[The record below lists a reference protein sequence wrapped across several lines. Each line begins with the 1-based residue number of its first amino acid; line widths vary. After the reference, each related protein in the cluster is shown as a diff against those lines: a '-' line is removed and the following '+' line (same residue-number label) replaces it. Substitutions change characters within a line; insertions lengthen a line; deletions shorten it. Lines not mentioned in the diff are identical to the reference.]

1 MKALVYTG
9 EKKLIY
15 QDYNDPIKNKGEEI
29 IKINSVGICGSD
41 MHAFLGHDERRPSP
55 LILGHEPSGIIVGGE
70 NDGKKVTIN
79 PLVTCGHCSFCIS
92 SRDNLCLTRQII
104 SMPPREGAFAEY
116 VSIPKQ
122 NLISVPD
129 DVSLENACLTEPLAC
144 GWHASKVAKKIM
156 NLNLKELNCLVIGG
170 GAIGIGAALSLLLHG
185 AENIFLAET
194 NEIRHNKIK
203 KTCDVKVFNPEKKIP
218 FEEGSIDLVIDGV
231 GIVKTREM
239 SSKYISPGGLIVH
252 IGLGQP
258 KEGLD
263 IRRMTL
269 QEITF
274 VGTYTY
280 TSSDFKETADK
291 IFNNEF
297 GNLDWVDIRPLK
309 DGQAC
314 FEEILEGK
322 TLFPK
327 IILKP

>member
-9 EKKLIY
+9 EKNLIY
-15 QDYNDPIKNKGEEI
+15 QDYSEPIKNKDEEI
-29 IKINSVGICGSD
+29 IKINSVRICGSD

-70 NDGKKVTIN
+70 NDGEKVTIN
-79 PLVTCGHCSFCIS
+79 PLVTCGHCRFCTS

-170 GAIGIGAALSLLLHG
+170 GAIGIGSALSLLLHG

-203 KTCDVKVFNPEKKIP
+203 KTCNVQVFNPEKKIP
-218 FEEGSIDLVIDGV
+218 FEEGGIDLVIDGV

>member
-9 EKKLIY
+9 EKNLIY
-15 QDYNDPIKNKGEEI
+15 QDYSDPIKKKDEEI

-55 LILGHEPSGIIVGGE
+55 LILGHEPSGIIVGGK

-79 PLVTCGHCSFCIS
+79 PLVTCGHCRFCIS

-203 KTCDVKVFNPEKKIP
+203 KTCNVQVFNPEKKIP

>member
-1 MKALVYTG
+1 
-9 EKKLIY
+9 
-15 QDYNDPIKNKGEEI
+15 
-29 IKINSVGICGSD
+29 

-79 PLVTCGHCSFCIS
+79 PLVTCGHCRFCIS
-92 SRDNLCLTRQII
+92 SRDNLCITRQII

-122 NLISVPD
+122 NLILVPD
-129 DVSLENACLTEPLAC
+129 EVSLENACLTEPLAC
-144 GWHASKVAKKIM
+144 GWHASKVAKKII
-156 NLNLKELNCLVIGG
+156 NLNFKELNCLVIGG
-170 GAIGIGAALSLLLHG
+170 GAIGIGSALSLLLHG

-203 KTCDVKVFNPEKKIP
+203 ETCDVQVFNPEKKIP
-218 FEEGSIDLVIDGV
+218 FKEGSIDLVIDGV

-252 IGLGQP
+252 IGLGEP

>member
-15 QDYNDPIKNKGEEI
+15 QDYNDPIKNKDEEI

-55 LILGHEPSGIIVGGE
+55 LILGHEPSGVIVGGE

-79 PLVTCGHCSFCIS
+79 PLVTCGHCRFCIS

-122 NLISVPD
+122 NLIMVPD
-129 DVSLENACLTEPLAC
+129 EVSLENACLTEPLAC

-156 NLNLKELNCLVIGG
+156 SLNLKELNCLVIGG
-170 GAIGIGAALSLLLHG
+170 GAIGIGATLSLLLHG

-203 KTCDVKVFNPEKKIP
+203 KTCNVQVFNPEKKIP
-218 FEEGSIDLVIDGV
+218 FDEGSIDLVIDGV

>member
-9 EKKLIY
+9 EKNLIY
-15 QDYNDPIKNKGEEI
+15 QDYSDPIKNKDEEI

-55 LILGHEPSGIIVGGE
+55 LILGHEPSGIIVGGK

-79 PLVTCGHCSFCIS
+79 PLVTCGHCRFCIS

-129 DVSLENACLTEPLAC
+129 DISLENACLTEPLAC

-185 AENIFLAET
+185 VKNIFLAET

-203 KTCDVKVFNPEKKIP
+203 KACNVHVFNPEKKIP

-252 IGLGQP
+252 IGLGEP

>member
-1 MKALVYTG
+1 
-9 EKKLIY
+9 
-15 QDYNDPIKNKGEEI
+15 
-29 IKINSVGICGSD
+29 

-70 NDGKKVTIN
+70 NDGRKVTIN
-79 PLVTCGHCSFCIS
+79 PLVTCGHCKFCIS

-170 GAIGIGAALSLLLHG
+170 GAIGIGSALSLLLHG

-203 KTCDVKVFNPEKKIP
+203 KTCDVQVFNPEKKIP
-218 FEEGSIDLVIDGV
+218 FKEGSIDLVIDGV

>member
-9 EKKLIY
+9 EKNLIY
-15 QDYNDPIKNKGEEI
+15 QDYSDPIKKKDEEI

-79 PLVTCGHCSFCIS
+79 PLVTCGHCRFCVS

-122 NLISVPD
+122 NLILVPD

-203 KTCDVKVFNPEKKIP
+203 KTCNVQVFNPEKKIP

-231 GIVKTREM
+231 GIVKTREI

-252 IGLGQP
+252 IGLGQA

>member
-15 QDYNDPIKNKGEEI
+15 QDYNDPIKSKGEEI

-79 PLVTCGHCSFCIS
+79 PLVTCGHCRFCIS

-122 NLISVPD
+122 NLILVPD

-203 KTCDVKVFNPEKKIP
+203 KTCNVQVFNPEKKIP

-252 IGLGQP
+252 IGLGDP

-280 TSSDFKETADK
+280 TFSDFKETADK

-297 GNLDWVDIRPLK
+297 GNLDWVDVRPLK
-309 DGQAC
+309 DGQDC

>member
-15 QDYNDPIKNKGEEI
+15 QDYSDPIKNKGEEI

-79 PLVTCGHCSFCIS
+79 PLVTCGHCRFCVS

-185 AENIFLAET
+185 AKNIFLAET
-194 NEIRHNKIK
+194 NEIRHNEIK
-203 KTCDVKVFNPEKKIP
+203 KTCNVQVFNPEKKIP

-252 IGLGQP
+252 IGLGEP

>member
-1 MKALVYTG
+1 
-9 EKKLIY
+9 
-15 QDYNDPIKNKGEEI
+15 
-29 IKINSVGICGSD
+29 
-41 MHAFLGHDERRPSP
+41 
-55 LILGHEPSGIIVGGE
+55 
-70 NDGKKVTIN
+70 
-79 PLVTCGHCSFCIS
+79 
-92 SRDNLCLTRQII
+92 
-104 SMPPREGAFAEY
+104 MPPREGAFAEY

-122 NLISVPD
+122 NLILVPD
-129 DVSLENACLTEPLAC
+129 EVSLENACLPEPLAC

-203 KTCDVKVFNPEKKIP
+203 KTCDVQVFNPEKKIP
-218 FEEGSIDLVIDGV
+218 FGEGSIDLVIDGV

-274 VGTYTY
+274 VGRYTY